1 MKGGYGGV
9 LAALL
14 SALALF
20 ALAGYQVTSETAATR
35 LLGRLGAALV
45 EIDRWLPAHR
55 EDIDL
60 LARDR
65 PQGVARLADLPVEV
79 TLPAS
84 AVIDADDAT
93 LRERI
98 VAAMGEAL
106 YRDGRDAFV
115 GEDGDANLAVDEP
128 VRWTASLLSRGAH
141 GFWQAAL
148 ALSLLALVAVV
159 ASFLMGGRSPLLP
172 LIFGAGAGAAASFA
186 AWLLAQAGNAA
197 LDSAVDREI
206 MLILRDGAWIGL
218 RDCLAVAVA
227 GVAVRVLLTL
237 GRQAS
242 AASPEAPSA

>member
-1 MKGGYGGV
+1 MRGGAANFLAV
-9 LAALL
+9 LTTAV
-14 SALALF
+14 ALF
-20 ALAGYQVTSETAATR
+20 ALAGYQVTGETAATR
-35 LLGRLGAALV
+35 LLGRLGAALI

-65 PQGVARLADLPVEV
+65 PEGSVRLADLPIEV

-84 AVIDADDAT
+84 AVIDAEAAA

-159 ASFLMGGRSPLLP
+159 ASFLMGGRPPPLP
-172 LIFGAGAGAAASFA
+172 
-186 AWLLAQAGNAA
+186 
-197 LDSAVDREI
+197 
-206 MLILRDGAWIGL
+206 
-218 RDCLAVAVA
+218 
-227 GVAVRVLLTL
+227 
-237 GRQAS
+237 
-242 AASPEAPSA
+242 P